1 MKKLLLCIPFLALL
15 CGCWDYNEPNMQEY
29 VLGIGVDLTQ
39 DDTYLLTVETANLS
53 TPPESAATSRTL
65 SAEGVN
71 LFDAIQNISTRAG
84 KKLYWGHLGL
94 IVIDEKITGAQLH
107 AVLDLF
113 NRTREVYL
121 NTALLVA
128 HNTSAQN
135 VFQTETTGASSVS
148 EHCLNI
154 LENRSSS
161 RRLQNLELWEYTRDL
176 SERDCVLL
184 PKVTVSDQALAIDG
198 GVVYRETDH
207 VASLTGDEVL
217 ALSLLTETD
226 PGGFLA
232 KVELSP
238 NHTVSLEILSSHV
251 SKETDAVTVTLSI
264 SVSAANFYLDLE
276 NNNIE
281 TVVQDLVQKKLTAFI
296 SRAYAEGFA
305 SLLDFSS
312 PTPPRVNVFVRLHHA
327 GMYHDHPE
335 DAA

>member
-1 MKKLLLCIPFLALL
+1 MMSDIEIAQSVKGLPIKTVA
-15 CGCWDYNEPNMQEY
+15 DAA
-29 VLGIGVDLTQ
+29 GI
-39 DDTYLLTVETANLS
+39 DDKYLIQYGNDKAKVE
-53 TPPESAATSRTL
+53 
-65 SAEGVN
+65 
-71 LFDAIQNISTRAG
+71 
-84 KKLYWGHLGL
+84 
-94 IVIDEKITGAQLH
+94 
-107 AVLDLF
+107 
-113 NRTREVYL
+113 
-121 NTALLVA
+121 
-128 HNTSAQN
+128 
-135 VFQTETTGASSVS
+135 
-148 EHCLNI
+148 
-154 LENRSSS
+154 
-161 RRLQNLELWEYTRDL
+161 
-176 SERDCVLL
+176 
-184 PKVTVSDQALAIDG
+184 
-198 GVVYRETDH
+198 
-207 VASLTGDEVL
+207 
-217 ALSLLTETD
+217 LSLLTETD